1 MLRIAGSLVTN
12 QVRAYDLPR
21 MFGRE
26 GHPTQWST
34 DGKDSVGEVGI
45 DLFLLIRG
53 HAHRMVFR
61 CGMRAPLVTVSNRL
75 ALVGVAQLMLAM
87 SSSLMVVAM
96 VLGTGRSAVLVAAM
110 LSGVVWLWFGMSL
123 W

>member
-75 ALVGVAQLMLAM
+75 ALVGW
-87 SSSLMVVAM
+87 
-96 VLGTGRSAVLVAAM
+96 RS
-110 LSGVVWLWFGMSL
+110 
-123 W
+123 